1 MVSSPFNAASQCGRW
16 SYYQPSIKE
25 EKTMKEIKT
34 IGLDSAKKVFH
45 LAGCVG
51 FGGRKSI
58 DFDDKGRG
66 LNFRLLF
73 QGSGLLCAFPI

>member
-1 MVSSPFNAASQCGRW
+1 
-16 SYYQPSIKE
+16 
-25 EKTMKEIKT
+25 MKEIKT
-34 IGLDSAKKVFH
+34 IGLDLAKKVFH